1 MIAPRV
7 ATRIDQM
14 LNPVTPLPPSNCT
27 TKPPSSA
34 PIIPMTIVSRKPP
47 GSLPGMISLPKMPEI
62 SPTTIQLM
70 MPILIFFSYLL
81 SIPSYL
87 QDQEGRVDL
96 KLRFFIDLREVSW
109 SILFYVIRK
118 VRKHPPN
125 NEEVT
130 KPHPHLENVHGPAL
144 APWVRIHNWR
154 VESQDLG
161 PPLNSSCLLTSAT

>member
-27 TKPPSSA
+27 TKPPTSA

-47 GSLPGMISLPKMPEI
+47 GSLPGMISLPKMPAI

-87 QDQEGRVDL
+87 QR
-96 KLRFFIDLREVSW
+96 
-109 SILFYVIRK
+109 
-118 VRKHPPN
+118 
-125 NEEVT
+125 
-130 KPHPHLENVHGPAL
+130 
-144 APWVRIHNWR
+144 
-154 VESQDLG
+154 
-161 PPLNSSCLLTSAT
+161 